1 MGSIISRMK
10 ATAQDLIAK
19 LCAKFGQKQGEEFSR
34 NLEESALQFEAD
46 RYEEA
51 RRLIEPIAEL
61 TPDIAEVRE
70 LYGLVLYRQQMWRL
84 AVRELKAFSELAE
97 TTEQHP
103 ILMDCYRA
111 QGKWQQV
118 EKFWAELKKSQPPQ
132 KIYDEGLMVVAGGL
146 ADMGKLADAIKLL
159 EGHSRNVAV
168 GAGGGKPAGA
178 GGQKSADTD
187 GQPPDG
193 APEKKPAST
202 PRQKS
207 KKLVGEEL
215 RISYLL
221 ADLYDRAGDVPL
233 AVALFKR
240 IEARSPAFLDVRERL
255 SELGA

>member
-1 MGSIISRMK
+1 M
-10 ATAQDLIAK
+10 
-19 LCAKFGQKQGEEFSR
+19 
-34 NLEESALQFEAD
+34 QFEAD

-168 GAGGGKPAGA
+168 GAGGGKPDGAGGGKPDGAGGGKPAGA
-178 GGQKSADTD
+178 GGGKPADTD